1 MELVTHY
8 DLELQQMNV
17 KITILNGESLE
28 NIYMTQ
34 SKDFIIKGKKKILDV
49 TLENPF
55 RACSVSSQ
63 SMWIEWDWIGLNP
76 KQVKLLLKFFQS
88 RPIHG

>member
-1 MELVTHY
+1 MALVTRY

-34 SKDFIIKGKKKILDV
+34 PKDFIIKGKKKILDV

-55 RACSVSSQ
+55 
-63 SMWIEWDWIGLNP
+63 MD
-76 KQVKLLLKFFQS
+76 
-88 RPIHG
+88 